1 MSEVYRKTY
10 SKILSQTYLLIC
22 SAIVVASMV
31 ANLFNLVDMEVL
43 LDNSWTIL
51 ILCIILSFS
60 FTAIKLTLINYS
72 LTRQTF
78 ISILKNTL
86 YGYVMIV
93 GTLSPLVIYGVSFN
107 TGLIIFLLLH
117 FSLLILYIVTIVV
130 DRNKNKGAIK
140 NEQK

>member
-1 MSEVYRKTY
+1 
-10 SKILSQTYLLIC
+10 LSIVFPYTTLFRSC

-60 FTAIKLTLINYS
+60 FTAIKLTLNNYS

>member
-60 FTAIKLTLINYS
+60 FTAIKLTLNNYS

-78 ISILKNTL
+78 ISIFKNTL

-140 NEQK
+140 NEHI

>member
-60 FTAIKLTLINYS
+60 FTAIKLTLNNYS

-78 ISILKNTL
+78 ISIFKNTL
-86 YGYVMIV
+86 YGYVMRSEEH
-93 GTLSPLVIYGVSFN
+93 TSELQSRF
-107 TGLIIFLLLH
+107 
-117 FSLLILYIVTIVV
+117 
-130 DRNKNKGAIK
+130 
-140 NEQK
+140 